1 MYCPH
6 LVITPTNEGSLD
18 DLVSKKRLQLNLLVG
33 NESASKPILSAFLRL
48 PDHLVSG
55 AHFRAEVLRRVKA
68 TRDEETKKIRKL
80 DELEKAE
87 GRKTNSD
94 KAKKE
99 EREKKL
105 KGMSADEQR
114 KFLDKERDKDQR
126 KAMGRRTIK
135 A

>member
-1 MYCPH
+1 M
-6 LVITPTNEGSLD
+6 PTNTTDEHSLD
-18 DLVSKKRLQLNLLVG
+18 DLVSKKRLQLNLRIG
-33 NESASKPILSAFLRL
+33 QESASKPILSTFLRM
-48 PDHLVSG
+48 PDQLVSG
-55 AHFRAEVLRRVKA
+55 AHFRNEVLRRVKA

-87 GRKTNSD
+87 GRKTATD
-94 KAKKE
+94 KAKKD

-114 KFLDKERDKDQR
+114 KFLEKERDKDQR
-126 KAMGRRTIK
+126 KTMGRRTIK